1 MIVTH
6 SFINS
11 GTKNIECIKRVKI
24 KFIKGVING
33 LA

>member
-6 SFINS
+6 TFINS
-11 GTKNIECIKRVKI
+11 GTKNSEFIKRVKNKI
-24 KFIKGVING
+24 IKGVING